1 MGTFVTHQLS
11 DTMMR
16 SLLVVL
22 FVASCNAYLS
32 TPVVPIQRAV
42 SSQRSALS
50 TTQMFAGSKKAAPK
64 KVVKK
69 VAPKKVV
76 KKVAPKK
83 APTELSPLAE
93 IFSLGLAGGAQTGTF
108 WG

>member
-1 MGTFVTHQLS
+1 MGIFVTHQLS

-64 KVVKK
+64 KAAPKK
-69 VAPKKVV
+69 AAPKKVV

-93 IFSLGLAGGAQTGTF
+93 IFSLGLAGG
-108 WG
+108 